1 MSWQQLMKNIYTLL
15 FHGEFQSFFLN
26 MCWKHFK
33 KKFNMCCHRKIKN
46 KADHDYYYYL
56 VFRKY
61 IENVG

>member
-1 MSWQQLMKNIYTLL
+1 MAAAHEKYIYIAFSWRI
-15 FHGEFQSFFLN
+15 SVFFLN
-26 MCWKHFK
+26 MFWKHFK
-33 KKFNMCCHRKIKN
+33 KKFSMCCHRKIKN